1 MRKLRKVLLLFIVAF
16 VFVLGGCGDKN
27 TTTDN
32 TKTEDDEKDKK
43 EDKDKDTE
51 EDKDSNKEDSTGDN
65 SLNDVLDA
73 HQFVLGLDA
82 TFKPM
87 GYTNENDE
95 IVGFDIDVAEEVC
108 ARLGVDLVKQPIN
121 WDTKEQDLDLGK
133 IDCIW
138 NGMSIN
144 ASREEKMNLS
154 EPYMRN
160 SMVFVVPNGSEVTK
174 RKDLKDKNVAVQN
187 GSSAQEILEGSSI
200 GKKMTIVSLATNV
213 EALQQMEAGLV
224 DAVFLDSVVANY
236 EINNSQKDYVILSD
250 GLEEEEY
257 AIGFRKGDQ
266 ALRDKVQQILHE
278 MKEDGKLGEI
288 STKWFGS
295 DITTV
300 K

>member
-1 MRKLRKVLLLFIVAF
+1 MKRLRKTLLFLVVAF
-16 VFVLGGCGDKN
+16 VFVLSGCGNDSG
-27 TTTDN
+27 TPTDSK
-32 TKTEDDEKDKK
+32 KTES
-43 EDKDKDTE
+43 DKDKDKDVTDKKDE
-51 EDKDSNKEDSTGDN
+51 ETDDEDQNKDSSLDN
-65 SLNDVLDA
+65 VLDA

-87 GYTNENDE
+87 GYTNEDDE

-108 ARLGVDLVKQPIN
+108 ARLGVDLVTQPIN
-121 WDTKEQDLDLGK
+121 WDTKEQDLELGK

-160 SMVFVVPNGSEVTK
+160 SMVFVVPNGSEITK
-174 RKDLKDKNVAVQN
+174 KKDLKGKNIAVQN
-187 GSSAQEILEGSSI
+187 GSSAQEILEGSGI
-200 GKKMTIVSLATNV
+200 GKKVTEVSLATNI

-278 MKEDGKLGEI
+278 MKEDGKLSEI
-288 STKWFGS
+288 STTWFGS